1 MRLKVFMV
9 FATILLIPS
18 ARGVINEAMEVIE
31 MIRVVTSAILKTWDV
46 VESLPANGIH
56 DKQQQLM
63 NRIEEVDD
71 HIRSLEQMESLRA
84 ALTIETLIREFHQQ
98 SALLHKLNVVKD
110 LTTIVKTRYT
120 QLSDYVQHKDAL
132 EAGTLL
138 KFAEWNVDPGTSSL
152 AFQLDLLHVSLF
164 GDEEQADNNSD
175 SSNTLLSQLTINY
188 EESPDQMCV
197 AKHSAQQ
204 FAFQLFTKAAL
215 TELKAYSIMEFSW
228 MTQRDL
234 GQGNFTQEIALMRQ
248 NYQRRMN
255 ASVRVLSQVM
265 AGSGRVYWRCDP
277 GKKKHVSGET
287 YDRVTRLLQ
296 GYVENEANLG
306 EDQSCWGTCGDYQE
320 TRSMAATRAMSSSA
334 ASCRSA
340 TENSTTAAAWT
351 RSFRSARPGG
361 TPRDATIT
369 FSPMARFSA
378 GRAPAESARRPLK
391 RLFLVS
397 LSLLALLKLL
407 LPVRRAGTA
416 L

>member
-1 MRLKVFMV
+1 M
-9 FATILLIPS
+9 S
-18 ARGVINEAMEVIE
+18 
-31 MIRVVTSAILKTWDV
+31 S
-46 VESLPANGIH
+46 
-56 DKQQQLM
+56 
-63 NRIEEVDD
+63 
-71 HIRSLEQMESLRA
+71 
-84 ALTIETLIREFHQQ
+84 
-98 SALLHKLNVVKD
+98 
-110 LTTIVKTRYT
+110 TR
-120 QLSDYVQHKDAL
+120 DAL

-277 GKKKHVSGET
+277 GKKKARVRGDLRSGYATPPGLRGERGQLGRGPVMLGHLWRLSG
-287 YDRVTRLLQ
+287 DSLQWLLQ
-296 GYVENEANLG
+296 G
-306 EDQSCWGTCGDYQE
+306 
-320 TRSMAATRAMSSSA
+320 
-334 ASCRSA
+334 
-340 TENSTTAAAWT
+340 
-351 RSFRSARPGG
+351 
-361 TPRDATIT
+361 
-369 FSPMARFSA
+369 
-378 GRAPAESARRPLK
+378 
-391 RLFLVS
+391 
-397 LSLLALLKLL
+397 
-407 LPVRRAGTA
+407 
-416 L
+416 